1 MRRVRPGWLQ
11 PAGSIRLTGDVT
23 ELREGCHQDRL
34 GSGRDSV
41 VEKGVVA
48 LAYIC
53 HELAPPVR
61 SGLIAGTVDFV
72 VAHDLPQLVRLSLQ
86 TLVEVK
92 GRRSSENETSLS
104 RS

>member
-53 HELAPPVR
+53 HELLPPVR

-92 GRRSSENETSLS
+92 GAAQFRKRDNVIRS
-104 RS
+104 